1 MNYAFFE
8 RPNMKFLNLLNFS
21 SKKETMPKKKRIKFP
36 SPVTAKT
43 AADVF
48 TDCYDF
54 VTRQIALGG
63 DNNKEVTLCFI
74 DGLVDS
80 KTLAETVLRPLTDSQ
95 RFGGDIP
102 STDAIAKMLG
112 GVTYTA
118 SVKHRTVLDDVVQ
131 DLLNGFCAIII
142 DREQTAVTFEVR
154 ANASRSVSEPKEE
167 KVIKGSKDAFIE
179 LLKMNT
185 TLVRRKLKNPNLR
198 IRTAEIGNKTG
209 TSVAIV
215 YINDFTNMEIVNE
228 VEKRLKSINV
238 EGVLTAAAIE
248 ENIVDSPA
256 TPFPQLISTERPDKF
271 CMNIL
276 EGRVGIIVDGLPMGY
291 LAPGTFAQYFKVPED
306 VANHFIV
313 ASALTTLRYIALII
327 TLLLP
332 AFYVA
337 VTMYH
342 HEMLPTKLMLSII
355 DAKEAVPFPTA
366 IEVLLL
372 LSAFELLQEAGLRLP
387 NPIGETVSIIGA
399 LIVGQS
405 AVEAKVV
412 SPVVV
417 IVIAAAGIS
426 GYTVP
431 NQDMS
436 SALRISRF
444 ILVLFAIA
452 GGMFGIAAGVV
463 ILVYHLSSLESYG
476 VAYMT
481 PLAGQNTKK
490 KGRVFGRGP
499 MSGFRQA
506 DPALKTK
513 ESGQ

>member
-1 MNYAFFE
+1 
-8 RPNMKFLNLLNFS
+8 MKFLNLLNFS
-21 SKKETMPKKKRIKFP
+21 AKNKNPPPARRVKFP
-36 SPVTAKT
+36 SPVTAKVV
-43 AADVF
+43 ADVF

-54 VTRQIALGG
+54 ITRQIALGG
-63 DNNKEVTLCFI
+63 DNSKEVTLCFI

-80 KTLAETVLRPLTDSQ
+80 KTLAETVLRPITDSH
-95 RFGGDIP
+95 RFSGDIQ

-112 GVTYTA
+112 GVAYTA

-131 DLLNGFCAIII
+131 DILNGFCAIII
-142 DREQTAVTFEVR
+142 DKESTAVTFEVR
-154 ANASRSVSEPKEE
+154 ANANRSITEPKEE

-185 TLVRRKLKNPNLR
+185 TLVRRKLRNPDLR
-198 IRTAEIGNKTG
+198 IKTAEIGKKTG
-209 TSVAIV
+209 TYVAIL
-215 YINDFTNMEIVNE
+215 YINDFTNMDIVNE
-228 VEKRLKSINV
+228 VEKRIKNINV
-238 EGVLTAAAIE
+238 DGVLTAAVIE
-248 ENIVDSPA
+248 ESIADDPA

-271 CMNIL
+271 CMNLL

-306 VANHFIV
+306 VANHFLV
-313 ASALTTLRYIALII
+313 ASALTGLRYIALFI

-337 VTMYH
+337 VAIYH
-342 HEMLPTKLMLSII
+342 HEMLPLKMMQSII
-355 DAKEAVPFPTA
+355 DAKQSVPFPTA
-366 IEVLLL
+366 IEVLLM

-417 IVIAAAGIS
+417 IIVAAAGIA

-431 NQDMS
+431 NQDMA

-444 ILVLFAIA
+444 ILVIFAIL
-452 GGMFGIAAGVV
+452 GGMFGVATGVV
-463 ILVYHLSSLESYG
+463 LLVYHLCTLESYG

-481 PLAGQNTKK
+481 PFAGRNARRRGKAL
-490 KGRVFGRGP
+490 GRGP
-499 MSGFRQA
+499 MSGFDQK
-506 DPALKTK
+506 DPALRTK
-513 ESGQ
+513 E

>member
-1 MNYAFFE
+1 MN
-8 RPNMKFLNLLNFS
+8 FLNLLNFS
-21 SKKETMPKKKRIKFP
+21 VKNKIPPKTTRVRFP
-36 SPVTAKT
+36 SPVSSTVI
-43 AADVF
+43 ADVF
-48 TDCYDF
+48 ADCYDF

-63 DNNKEVTLCFI
+63 NNANEATLCFI
-74 DGLVDS
+74 DGLVDGKAIS
-80 KTLAETVLRPLTDSQ
+80 ETVLRPVTDSS
-95 RFGGDIP
+95 RFSESIAF
-102 STDAIAKMLG
+102 SDAIAKMLG
-112 GVTYTA
+112 GVAYTA
-118 SVKHRTVLDDVVQ
+118 SVEHRTVLDDVVQ

-142 DREQTAVTFEVR
+142 DSECSAVTFEVKS
-154 ANASRSVSEPKEE
+154 NTDRSVTEPKEE
-167 KVIKGSKDAFIE
+167 KVIKGSKDAFVE
-179 LLKMNT
+179 LLKTNT
-185 TLVRRKLKNPNLR
+185 TLIRKKLKNPNLR
-198 IRTAEIGNKTG
+198 IKTAEIGKKTG

-215 YINDFTNMEIVNE
+215 YINDFTNMEIVDE
-228 VEKRLKSINV
+228 VEKRISAINA

-248 ENIVDSPA
+248 ENIVDNPV

-291 LAPGTFAQYFKVPED
+291 LAPGTFVQFFKVPED

-327 TLLLP
+327 TLFLP

-337 VTMYH
+337 VAMYH
-342 HEMLPTKLMLSII
+342 HEMLPTKLMESII
-355 DAKEAVPFPTA
+355 DAKQSVPFPTA
-366 IEVLLL
+366 VEVLLL

-417 IVIAAAGIS
+417 IVIAAAGIA

-431 NQDMS
+431 NQDMA

-444 ILVLFAIA
+444 ILVIFSIA
-452 GGMFGIAAGVV
+452 GGMFGIATGAVL
-463 ILVYHLSSLESYG
+463 LVYHLSSLESYG

-481 PLAGQNTKK
+481 PFAGRDAKK
-490 KGRVFGRGP
+490 RGRAFGRGP
-499 MSGFRQA
+499 MSGFREQ
-506 DPALKTK
+506 DPALRTK
-513 ESGQ
+513 DY